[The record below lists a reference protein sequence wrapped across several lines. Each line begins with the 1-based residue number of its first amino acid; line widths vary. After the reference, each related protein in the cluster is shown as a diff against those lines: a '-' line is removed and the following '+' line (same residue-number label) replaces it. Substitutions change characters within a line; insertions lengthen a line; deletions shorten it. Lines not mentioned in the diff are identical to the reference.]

1 MTVFLFITLFFGY
14 IYEDIDSLLVDNDT
28 LTICGN
34 HQYLHKVHLK
44 NHGDLS
50 VRAATGAPDSTGWLL
65 LDAPLIVITD
75 SSSINGSERGY
86 RGAYLNSHPWGYGPG
101 GGNAGGVS
109 GGGGGG
115 GAYGGDGG
123 VGGDLYGGTGGTA
136 YGDSADTLIEMG
148 SGGGAG
154 RLSAVDG
161 TGGSGGAAISLR
173 GNIIEMDSSS
183 IIADGQTGSN
193 GSVEAGGGGAG
204 GGIIIWADTVSMHS
218 CSMSANGGDGGNT
231 MGYGGGGGA
240 GGGRIK
246 ILFASSLDTLDM
258 AYSVQGGAAGLGDTN
273 LPVSSPGNSGT
284 VYVGTF
290 TGLAELIK
298 ERAALLSIVPNPV
311 RSILKISIEIP
322 AARARIYDC
331 TGRVTKELWLHNK
344 QESVD
349 LSELTQGIYFL
360 EFDNRPSET
369 YKIVK
374 IE

>member
-1 MTVFLFITLFFGY
+1 MTLFLFITLFFGY
-14 IYEDIDSLLVDNDT
+14 IYEDTDSLLVDNDT

-44 NHGDLS
+44 NHGELS
-50 VRAATGAPDSTGWLL
+50 VRAATGAPDSTGWLA
-65 LDAPLIVITD
+65 LDAPLIVIVD

-154 RLSAVDG
+154 RLSVVDG

-183 IIADGQTGSN
+183 IIADGQSGSN

-204 GGIIIWADTVSMHS
+204 GGVMIWADTVSIHS
-218 CSMSANGGDGGNT
+218 C
-231 MGYGGGGGA
+231 
-240 GGGRIK
+240 
-246 ILFASSLDTLDM
+246 
-258 AYSVQGGAAGLGDTN
+258 
-273 LPVSSPGNSGT
+273 
-284 VYVGTF
+284 
-290 TGLAELIK
+290 
-298 ERAALLSIVPNPV
+298 
-311 RSILKISIEIP
+311 
-322 AARARIYDC
+322 
-331 TGRVTKELWLHNK
+331 
-344 QESVD
+344 
-349 LSELTQGIYFL
+349 
-360 EFDNRPSET
+360 
-369 YKIVK
+369 
-374 IE
+374 